1 MGPRL
6 LSRARACV
14 TPVAGSVLGSLL
26 VAVAAFAFSE
36 WRVRRAV
43 ARTLLP
49 VERLHEELVELE
61 DTDLG
66 SRVGVPTTDDAVELL
81 AGQIN
86 VVLDRLEASVA
97 QRRAFIADASH
108 ELRTPLTGL
117 RTRIELAL
125 DELVDGELEETLR
138 QSLDDIERLHHI
150 VEDLF
155 VLARLD
161 SGSRPLREPLDLG
174 ALVEGEIARLASHVP
189 ISVKLESGIMVMA
202 NRQRLGRAL
211 LSLLANAERYAETRI
226 DVETHVDG
234 EEAVVEV
241 HDDGPGIPLADR
253 DRVFER
259 FARLD
264 SARSRDKGGSG
275 LGLPIARQIAVA
287 HGGGLYV
294 ADGTFGARLVLR
306 VPLAR

>member
-1 MGPRL
+1 M

-14 TPVAGSVLGSLL
+14 TPAATSVLGSLL
-26 VAVAAFAFSE
+26 VAAGAYAFSQ

-49 VERLHEELVELE
+49 VERLHAELVELDD

-66 SRVGVPTTDDAVELL
+66 SRVGVPATDDGIERL

-86 VVLDRLEASVA
+86 VVLDRLEASVG

-108 ELRTPLTGL
+108 ELRSPLTGL

-125 DELVDGELEETLR
+125 DDTGDGDMQETLR

-150 VEDLF
+150 VEDLL

-161 SGSRPLREPLDLG
+161 SGSRPMRERVDLG

-189 ISVKLESGIMVMA
+189 TSVKLEPGVMVMA
-202 NRQRLGRAL
+202 SRQRLGRAL

-226 DVETHVDG
+226 EVETRTDG

-241 HDDGPGIPLADR
+241 YDDGPGIPLADR

-264 SARSRDKGGSG
+264 AARSRDKGGSG

-287 HGGGLYV
+287 HGGSLYV
-294 ADGTFGARLVLR
+294 ADGAYGARLVLR